1 LGFKIAISGKGGTGK
16 TTISGLIIGNLIR
29 RGESPI
35 LAVDA
40 DANANLNEVLG
51 VKFEQTIGRV
61 REKLRTEVPS
71 GMTKDVWFEMK
82 AQEALV
88 ETESFDLLVMGRPE
102 GSGCYCVANA
112 LARHCID
119 VLSKS
124 YHYVVID
131 NEAGM
136 EHFSRLTT
144 HDVDLLFIVS
154 DPSIRGL
161 QAARRIL
168 DLIKELDLAISR
180 SAVILS
186 RVQDGIDPILKQE
199 SDRLQIKITG
209 SIPFDENVYKFDLE
223 GKPTYNLPDSSP
235 AVRKMGMLLDTFL

>member
-1 LGFKIAISGKGGTGK
+1 MGFKIAVSGKGGTGK
-16 TTISGLIIGNLIR
+16 TIISGLIIGYLLRNGI
-29 RGESPI
+29 SPV

-51 VKFEQTIGRV
+51 VTFEQTIG
-61 REKLRTEVPS
+61 KLREELRTDVPP
-71 GMTKDVWFEMK
+71 GMTKDIWFEMK
-82 AQEALV
+82 AQQALV
-88 ETESFDLLVMGRPE
+88 ETAGYDLLVMGKPE

-119 VLSKS
+119 VLTKN
-124 YHYVVID
+124 YQYVVID

-144 HDVDLLFIVS
+144 HDVDLLFVIS

-168 DLIKELDLAISR
+168 DLIAELKLSVSR
-180 SAVILS
+180 SIVLVSQI
-186 RVQDGIDPILKQE
+186 RDGMKTNLEKE
-199 SDRLQIKITG
+199 AERLTIEIG
-209 SIPFDENVYKFDLE
+209 GFIPFDENIFQADLA
-223 GKPTYNLPDSSP
+223 GKATYNLPESSP
-235 AVRKMGMLLDTFL
+235 AVRSLEHLLDSLI

>member
-1 LGFKIAISGKGGTGK
+1 MSFKIAVSGKGGTGK
-16 TTISGLIIGNLIR
+16 TTIAGLIIGYLIR
-29 RGESPI
+29 KGKAPV

-51 VKFEQTIGRV
+51 VKYYQTIGGV

-82 AQEALV
+82 AHEALV
-88 ETESFDLLVMGRPE
+88 ETEDFDLLVMGRPE
-102 GSGCYCVANA
+102 GPGCYCVANA
-112 LARHCID
+112 LARHYID
-119 VLSKS
+119 VITKN
-124 YHYVVID
+124 YQYVVID

-144 HDVDLLFIVS
+144 QDVSLLFIIS

-168 DLIKELDLAISR
+168 DLIKELNLSINR
-180 SAVILS
+180 SAVLIS
-186 RVQDGIDPILKQE
+186 KVQNGVDPALKE
-199 SDRLQIKITG
+199 EAKRLNIEITG
-209 SIPFDENVYKFDLE
+209 IIPFDEEVFRSDLE
-223 GKPTYNLPDSSP
+223 GKPTYDLPESSP
-235 AVRKMGMLLDTFL
+235 SVRELGKILDNLL